1 MTSSGRFRYSIG
13 SQDTIDPLFERMESD
28 EYAEA
33 QRNREIIE
41 NMQLRL
47 EEMERINVDLED
59 RLEDQAKLCVDLE
72 HECTEIERSWREKC
86 VYLEHEIDEWKKR
99 SMVEEKKG
107 DRLREQISRT
117 EKELYSILQK
127 KYELMRGPGGG
138 VIPPSIPPL
147 ASRGIQSNIGSYD
160 GDISQ
165 VNSIYIY

>member
-1 MTSSGRFRYSIG
+1 M
-13 SQDTIDPLFERMESD
+13 IDPLFERMESD

-41 NMQLRL
+41 NMQQRL
-47 EEMERINVDLED
+47 EEMERINFDLED

-72 HECTEIERSWREKC
+72 HECTEIERNWRDKC

-138 VIPPSIPPL
+138 VIPPSIPPTT
-147 ASRGIQSNIGSYD
+147 SRGIGIQSNSGSYD

-165 VNSIYIY
+165 VRYICNY